1 MVKLIMSVNVKSE
14 CRAYLPRFTAL
25 HEFVAHRHEIKRMI
39 SGSGKVLAPQLDS
52 DIFKFRR
59 N

>member
-1 MVKLIMSVNVKSE
+1 MSVNVKSE